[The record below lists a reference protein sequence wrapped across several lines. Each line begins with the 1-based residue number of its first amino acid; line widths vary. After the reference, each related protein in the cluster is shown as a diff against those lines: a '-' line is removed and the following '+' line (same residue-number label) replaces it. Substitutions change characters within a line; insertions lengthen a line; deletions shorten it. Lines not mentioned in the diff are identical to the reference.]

1 MTLYE
6 KQPIENAVVSVFEDN
21 GFKMLVIEPS
31 DGYKLR
37 QKGDNTYSTQQIMFS
52 AAFESLLNNYR
63 AVPLDEPDEVVEN
76 PPITPTEDEEIS
88 DSEALSIIISG
99 GNDNDES
106 GS

>member
-1 MTLYE
+1 MIYE
-6 KQPIENAVVSVFEDN
+6 KQPIENATVSIVEDS
-21 GFKMLVIEPS
+21 GFKMLVIEPN

-37 QKGDNTYSTQQIMFS
+37 QKGDNTYSTMQIMFS
-52 AAFESLLNNYR
+52 ADFESLLNNYR
-63 AVPLDEPDEVVEN
+63 AVPINEPDEVVEN

>member
-1 MTLYE
+1 MTYE
-6 KQPIENAVVSVFEDN
+6 KQPIEHATVSIVDDS
-21 GFKMLVIEPS
+21 GYKMLVIEPNE
-31 DGYKLR
+31 GYKLR

-63 AVPLDEPDEVVEN
+63 AVPLDEPDEEVEN

>member
-1 MTLYE
+1 MIYE
-6 KQPIENAVVSVFEDN
+6 KQPIENAAVSVFEDN

-37 QKGDNTYSTQQIMFS
+37 QKGDNTYSTQQILFS
-52 AAFESLLNNYR
+52 ADFESLLNNYH
-63 AVPLDEPDEVVEN
+63 AVPLDEPDEEVEN

-99 GNDNDES
+99 GVDNDES

>member
-1 MTLYE
+1 MIYE
-6 KQPIENAVVSVFEDN
+6 KQPIENATVSVFEDN

-37 QKGDNTYSTQQIMFS
+37 QKGDDTYSTMQIMFS
-52 AAFESLLNNYR
+52 ADFESLLNNYH
-63 AVPLDEPDEVVEN
+63 AVPLDEPDEVVES